1 MFLKWNKRG
10 KGQEM
15 CTGSGAMPRGVAKC
29 GERHETVSSSNAARA
44 RARHYKQLAPLR
56 RRQEARPIRPCGTRS
71 AFDQQIWRGEL
82 QWKPNTSPTKTKRS
96 PTENQVLTNKNQ
108 ALTNKN
114 QVVTKSLP
122 SSYQLITK
130 PWLTSNLGQR
140 MYTIGTSI

>member
-1 MFLKWNKRG
+1 
-10 KGQEM
+10 M
-15 CTGSGAMPRGVAKC
+15 CTGSGAMPRAVAEC

-71 AFDQQIWRGEL
+71 AFDQHLISRYDAVNYSESQVKV
-82 QWKPNTSPTKTKRS
+82 QKSQPNTAPTKTKRS

-130 PWLTSNLGQR
+130 P
-140 MYTIGTSI
+140 